1 MYLKKCDII
10 SSVLNGKLFFL
21 SLIFL
26 LAGCWGSS
34 TTQSKLVVI
43 NVLDADYFQ
52 DCHMT
57 GSINIPFE
65 QFETN
70 MKNLR
75 KTDRY
80 VLYCSNYAC
89 TAAPFAAEM
98 LQKAGFNDVS
108 VFPGGIVEWYQQGYP
123 CTGSCLKEY
132 LKEENDP
139 MLDDDHGAVKV
150 ISADDLKEQL
160 GQK

>member
-1 MYLKKCDII
+1 MNLKKCDII
-10 SSVLNGKLFFL
+10 SFVLNGKLFSL

-26 LAGCWGSS
+26 LAGCWASS
-34 TTQSKLVVI
+34 ITESKLVVI
-43 NVLDADYFQ
+43 NVLDPDYFQ

-65 QFETN
+65 QFEN
-70 MKNLR
+70 SIQNLR

-98 LQKAGFNDVS
+98 LQKAGFNDVF

-123 CTGSCLKEY
+123 CTGNCLKEY
-132 LKEENDP
+132 LKEENEP
-139 MLDDDHGAVKV
+139 MVDEDHGEIKI
-150 ISADDLKEQL
+150 ISAEDLKNQL
-160 GQK
+160 NVV